1 MKFKKT
7 VYNLIF
13 GIGTQLIT
21 LALGLVIPRLILQS
35 YGSEVNGNWFASGLM
50 SKSLRKG

>member
-7 VYNLIF
+7 VYNLVF

-35 YGSEVNGNWFASGLM
+35 YGSEVHGLFYTLNN
-50 SKSLRKG
+50 S